1 MRGGTI
7 LVVGASGRVGG
18 AAVRH
23 LREAGFET
31 RALVRSSEKGE
42 KARALGAEPVVGD
55 VRKPETLASAV
66 EGCAGVF
73 SALSAA
79 TEKEAVEVE
88 YEGNVNLLS
97 AAREAGVPRFVYN
110 SALLADRPLARDVA
124 TLREKARF
132 EEVLIAE
139 SGVSST
145 ILRPV
150 MFMETMLMASSGPVA
165 FIPGRQGRIVS
176 WICADDVARAAVRA
190 FERDVT
196 GRHELAG
203 TDFATFDEA
212 YRRLSAVLNKRIFV
226 LHPPISTMRLAGRI
240 SPPAEELAAMFA
252 LFDAEGYSSDSPA
265 LRETFGVEAVG
276 IEEWTRRVFG
286 PGSFG

>member
-1 MRGGTI
+1 MRSGKV
-7 LVVGASGRVGG
+7 LVVGASGRVGS

-23 LREAGFET
+23 LREAGFEA
-31 RALVRSSEKGE
+31 RALVRSPEKGE

-55 VRKPETLASAV
+55 ARKPETLASAV

-165 FIPGRQGRIVS
+165 FIPGRQRRIVS

-190 FERDVT
+190 FERDVS

-212 YRRLSAVLNKRIFV
+212 YRRLSAVRNKRIFV